1 MKYECKILA
10 DSISPAFHRVTTF
23 QVTFPRI
30 ILAEINTHKVICKN
44 SASSRAIPVEKMLV
58 RVQDDPFIPVYWG
71 KNQKGMVAEEE
82 LAIETQEEAE
92 KAWLRGRDAAVKFAQ
107 ELLTLGIHKQ
117 VTNRILEPWL
127 AHTAIMTA
135 TDWANFLNLR
145 TQGNAQPEIQVIA
158 KMMKGAYTESTPKGL
173 KEGEWHLPLVRG
185 IDEDQLQDFISLDK
199 VKVSAGRTARVSY
212 LTHDGKRDLQADID
226 LATRL
231 REVWHMSPWEH
242 PCRAMTQHELE
253 IFSQKKY
260 EWRDE
265 AEAWEATGEVSHYL
279 GPFNGWV
286 QARKMIPGE
295 AVFQAQ

>member
-10 DSISPAFHRVTTF
+10 DSISPALHRVTTF

-30 ILAEINTHKVICKN
+30 ILAEVNTHKMVVKN
-44 SASSRAIPVEKMLV
+44 SASSRAIPVEKMMA
-58 RVQDDPFIPVYWG
+58 RIQDDPFIPVYWG

-82 LAIETQEEAE
+82 LSIDTQEAAE
-92 KAWLRGRDAAVKFAQ
+92 KAWLRGRDAALSFAK
-107 ELLTLGIHKQ
+107 ELLALGIHKQ
-117 VTNRILEPWL
+117 ITNRILEPWL
-127 AHTAIMTA
+127 AHTAILTA

-145 TQGNAQPEIQVIA
+145 TQGNAQPEIRVVA
-158 KMMKGAYTESTPKGL
+158 KMMQEAYGDSIPLAL

-185 IDEDQLQDFISLDK
+185 VDEDQLLDFMVLDR
-199 VKVSAGRTARVSY
+199 VKVSAGRTARTSY
-212 LTHDGKRDLQADID
+212 LTHDGKRDPQADID

-231 REVWHMSPWEH
+231 REDWHMSPWEH
-242 PCRAMTQHELE
+242 PCRAMNQHELE

-265 AEAWEATGEVSHYL
+265 GWTPTGEVSHYL

-295 AVFQAQ
+295 AVFEPRA